1 MRDQPTSPAKRNCDG
16 QPSLAPAT
24 CYASPSKVQYD
35 RSRYPKQPEK
45 KKCRGCHSDVPK
57 GRSSWCSNKCYDTYE
72 PRRVRWFCQERDK
85 FICYHCGVDAERMRK
100 RYEHAC
106 KWEMPSQY
114 SYFRDGVFQREQY
127 DRAVKISLRHERR
140 WREAAKKRI
149 TTLRTAGWP
158 NHACRDWW
166 EMDHIAPFSEGGL
179 TILEN
184 VRTLCVV
191 CHKKRTKKWHADR
204 KQPISQEALL

>member
-1 MRDQPTSPAKRNCDG
+1 MTEQPTSTAKRNCDG

-149 TTLRTAGWP
+149 TTMRTAGWP
-158 NHACRDWW
+158 NHACRDC
-166 EMDHIAPFSEGGL
+166 MIGRLINQDKCPGMLGL
-179 TILEN
+179 TKQ
-184 VRTLCVV
+184 VRNNWFL
-191 CHKKRTKKWHADR
+191 
-204 KQPISQEALL
+204 